1 MHEQTFVR
9 DRLALLPDSELLQLI
24 DDVLSRTAS
33 ASTRSM
39 NREDKM
45 RLVHHVEAISREIR
59 ARGLKNPPWWS
70 TERNWDIEDV
80 PLSARSF
87 VGDVMFT
94 T

>member
-1 MHEQTFVR
+1 MHEHTFVR
-9 DRLALLPDSELLQLI
+9 NRLALLPDLELLQLI

-33 ASTRSM
+33 SSTRSM
-39 NREDKM
+39 NRDEKM
-45 RLVHHVEAISREIR
+45 RLVRQVEAISREIR

-70 TERNWDIEDV
+70 TRRNWDIEDV
-80 PLSARSF
+80 PLSAHSL